1 MGGDIKDTNALGSS
15 MRTNSL
21 TENVKGDLQDS
32 TSRPVSTNVL
42 PKGKLTAAREEP
54 DDNNSDD
61 GNMLNQLDNM
71 DIDFDKKGGDQ
82 DEENDKLFGLGNSN
96 EHYNRVTRNF

>member
-1 MGGDIKDTNALGSS
+1 

-21 TENVKGDLQDS
+21 TENVKDS

-42 PKGKLTAAREEP
+42 PKGKLTTAKEIP

-71 DIDFDKKGGDQ
+71 EIDFDKKDGD
-82 DEENDKLFGLGNSN
+82 
-96 EHYNRVTRNF
+96 